1 MAEPDPQLDL
11 DPDPDATGGTV
22 ELALSDAE
30 PGSAPVPARDLRE
43 HLPGLEPD
51 RRVTDWGRSERV
63 EGLVDRTLYDFLY
76 HYWFRVEVEGIENV
90 PDEGGALLVGNHG
103 GALPPDG
110 IMIAKAV
117 REEHPR
123 RRAVS
128 LALERSF
135 RNLPGAGMLIA
146 KVGGVPAHPAN
157 IQRLLFDEQ
166 QLVLTFPEGRTG
178 SRKPLSERYRLRRF
192 GAGAFVAAA
201 MRARVPIVPI
211 AVLGAEE
218 AQPVLAKLGAFG
230 RLPRLPYLPLTPA
243 LPLPAKFRVRFLE
256 PVSTDD
262 LGASPWE
269 DERLVRTLGEDIRAL
284 IQENLLELVAAR
296 RSVWLG

>member
-1 MAEPDPQLDL
+1 MTHPSSA
-11 DPDPDATGGTV
+11 DPDSDPTGATV
-22 ELALSDAE
+22 ELALSE
-30 PGSAPVPARDLRE
+30 PESSDVPAPTGDLRG

-51 RRVTDWGRSERV
+51 RQVSDWGRSERI
-63 EGLVDRTLYDFLY
+63 EGLVDRTVYDFLY
-76 HYWFRVEVEGIENV
+76 HYWFRVDVEGVENV
-90 PDEGGALLVGNHG
+90 PEQGGALLVCNHA

-110 IMIAKAV
+110 LMVAKAI

-123 RRAVS
+123 PRPVQ

-135 RNLPGAGMLIA
+135 RNVPGAGMLLA

-178 SRKPLSERYRLRRF
+178 PRKPLSERYRVRRF
-192 GAGAFVAAA
+192 GAAAFVAAA

-218 AQPVLAKLGAFG
+218 AQPVLARLGPFG
-230 RLPRLPYLPLTPA
+230 RLARLPYLPLTPA
-243 LPLPAKFRVRFLE
+243 VPLPAKFRIRFLE
-256 PVSTDD
+256 PVPTDD

-284 IQENLLELVAAR
+284 IQENLLELVARR

>member
-1 MAEPDPQLDL
+1 MTHSSSADPES
-11 DPDPDATGGTV
+11 DPTGATV
-22 ELALSDAE
+22 ELALSE
-30 PGSAPVPARDLRE
+30 PESSDVPAPTGDLRG

-51 RRVTDWGRSERV
+51 RQVSDWGRSERI
-63 EGLVDRTLYDFLY
+63 EGLVDRTVYDFLY
-76 HYWFRVEVEGIENV
+76 HYWFRVDVEGVENV
-90 PDEGGALLVGNHG
+90 PERGGALLVCNHA

-110 IMIAKAV
+110 LMVAKAI

-123 RRAVS
+123 PRPVQM
-128 LALERSF
+128 ALERSF
-135 RNLPGAGMLIA
+135 RNLPGAGMLLA

-178 SRKPLSERYRLRRF
+178 PRKPLSERYRVRRF
-192 GAGAFVAAA
+192 GPAAFVAAA

-218 AQPVLAKLGAFG
+218 AQPVLARLGPFG
-230 RLPRLPYLPLTPA
+230 PLARVPYLPLTPA
-243 LPLPAKFRVRFLE
+243 VPLPAKFRIRFLE
-256 PVSTDD
+256 PVPTDD

-284 IQENLLELVAAR
+284 IQENLLELVARR